1 MNSRLTALLLLVAV
15 VIYRVGAGFASTDVA
30 AQLSGFAPFAAL
42 VLGAAVLAPQA
53 RLAWV
58 PAAAFLLSDVILNV
72 VVYKTSAFHPYLFL
86 TVGFYTVLF
95 LAGRPLARRASLA
108 VPYLGSTVLAV
119 VAFHLLA
126 NTVSWAM
133 NPLYA
138 KSAAG
143 LVQAHTTGLPGLLP
157 SWAFLLKSLAGNLG
171 FAALFLVALAPARQS
186 LPSAAPARA

>member
-58 PAAAFLLSDVILNV
+58 PAAAFLLSDLILNV
-72 VVYKTSAFHPYLFL
+72 VVYKTSAFHPYMLL
-86 TVGFYTVLF
+86 TVGFYAVLF

-126 NTVSWAM
+126 NTVSWAV

-138 KSAAG
+138 KSVSG
-143 LVQAHTTGLPGLLP
+143 LVQAHTTGLPGFLP

-186 LPSAAPARA
+186 LPSAAPVRA